1 MKNLNSS
8 KNYINGI
15 NKNTFDL
22 LFNDYKNKPEDYFD
36 VKATDAL
43 IAIDTFTRLKEKT
56 IFQKLIKKT
65 LSKLTSIEKISYNSI
80 TCQYEWQDGPNL
92 ITFNL
97 LSNYIG
103 DEKLKAELTSKKRYH
118 LCHKRSIDNAKKFK
132 NSKVVTGYA
141 TIGSY
146 KFLHSIIECDNKVI
160 DWTRN
165 VVMNKSDY
173 YYLTNFHPLSSI
185 SSACILMDKKMLKG
199 KFGFFVKEYTTFRD
213 EIMND
218 LEKNKHLF
226 K

>member
-1 MKNLNSS
+1 MKNLNSN

-22 LFNDYKNKPEDYFD
+22 LFNDYKNDPEDYFD
-36 VKATDAL
+36 PMATDAI

-56 IFQKLIKKT
+56 MFQKLIKKT
-65 LSKLTSIEKISYNSI
+65 LSKITSIDKISYNPI
-80 TCQYEWQDGPNL
+80 TRQYEWHDGPNL
-92 ITFNL
+92 ITFDL
-97 LSNYIG
+97 LSKYID
-103 DEKLKAELTSKKRYH
+103 DEKLKDELTSKKRYH

-146 KFLHSIIECDNKVI
+146 KFLHSIIECGNKVI

-165 VVMNKSDY
+165 VVMDKNDY
-173 YYLTNFHPLSSI
+173 YYLTNFCPLSSI
-185 SSACILMDKKMLKG
+185 SSASILMDKKMLKG
-199 KFGFFVKEYTTFRD
+199 KIGFFVKEYTTFRD
-213 EIMND
+213 EIIHD
-218 LEKNKHLF
+218 LQKNKHLF